1 MVGHAVRRA
10 RPAGAAASL
19 IASLA
24 LLFLTLLTASTGA
37 LAQADAKPSGPAS
50 AAAPSDRESP
60 RVVALSLDG
69 VVGPATSDYLVRAIR
84 QANDEKAAAIVLRID
99 TPGGLDT
106 SMREIIRAILAS
118 RVPVLSHV
126 APGGARAASA
136 GTYILYASHV
146 AAMAPGTNLGAAT
159 PVAIGGMPKAPAR
172 PEAETDPNAGAQPK
186 SAASGAASNPAS
198 SSGPASGAAGNGA
211 RRAPASPSEAKAV
224 NDAVAYIR
232 SLAELRG
239 RNADWA
245 ERAVREAESLSA
257 TAALQAKVID
267 LIASSTAEL
276 LEKAD
281 GRTVLVAGERTVLR
295 TRGAAVVPVEPDW
308 RTRLLGAIGH
318 PNIALILMMIG
329 IYGLMFEFM
338 SPGSLY
344 PGTIGAISLLL
355 GLYAL
360 AALPLTLAGIALAVL
375 GLALLVAEAF
385 IPSFGVLGI
394 GGILAFAFAAMVLF
408 DTEGVP
414 GFELYWPLIGAVLIA
429 GVGLMLLVARLA
441 VRSRRRDVRT
451 GRQDMLGARAEV
463 IDWAGSKGHV
473 EMRGERWNA
482 VATEALAPGEPV
494 VVTAID
500 GLTLAVERRPEFFP
514 RTGTVS

>member
-1 MVGHAVRRA
+1 ML
-10 RPAGAAASL
+10 SL
-19 IASLA
+19 VLA
-24 LLFLTLLTASTGA
+24 LLGTSARTM
-37 LAQADAKPSGPAS
+37 AQSDATPSGSAS
-50 AAAPSDRESP
+50 APVSDAREQP

-84 QANDEKAAAIVLRID
+84 KAGDEKAAAIVVRID
-99 TPGGLDT
+99 TPGGLDV

-118 RVPVLSHV
+118 RVPVLSYV

-136 GTYILYASHV
+136 GTYIMYASHV

-159 PVAIGGMPKAPAR
+159 PVAIGGFPKEPDEPDIGPGSR
-172 PEAETDPNAGAQPK
+172 
-186 SAASGAASNPAS
+186 SGAASGTTSGTAVRPAASEPRHTPAS
-198 SSGPASGAAGNGA
+198 A
-211 RRAPASPSEAKAV
+211 SEAKAI

-245 ERAVREAESLSA
+245 ERAVRDAESLSA

-267 LIASSTAEL
+267 LIASSTDEL
-276 LEKAD
+276 LDKAD

-295 TRGAAVVPVEPDW
+295 TRGALVAPMEPDW
-308 RTRLLGAIGH
+308 RTKLLGAIGH
-318 PNIALILMMIG
+318 PNVALILMMIG
-329 IYGLMFEFM
+329 IYGLIFEFM

-360 AALPLTLAGIALAVL
+360 AALPLNLAGIALAVL

-394 GGILAFAFAAMVLF
+394 GGIIAFAFAAMVLF
-408 DTEGVP
+408 DTGGVP
-414 GFELYWPLIGAVLIA
+414 GFEIYWPLIGAVLIA
-429 GVGLMLLVARLA
+429 GAGLMLIIARMAL
-441 VRSRRRDVRT
+441 RSRRRDVRS
-451 GRQDMLGARAEV
+451 GQEAMLGARAHV
-463 IDWAGSKGHV
+463 VDWAGRKGHV
-473 EMRGERWNA
+473 SIQGERWNA
-482 VATEALAPGEPV
+482 VATETLAAGEPV

-500 GLTLAVERRPEFFP
+500 GLTLAVERRAEPFP
-514 RTGTVS
+514 RTGTIS